1 MFPTVLII
9 RLLLEIFGQGVT
21 GDSAELITCPEEL
34 PLPGGEQPVIVIRTI
49 DPWASPGRCGL
60 GALVPS
66 VMCREGRR

>member
-49 DPWASPGRCGL
+49 DP
-60 GALVPS
+60 
-66 VMCREGRR
+66 